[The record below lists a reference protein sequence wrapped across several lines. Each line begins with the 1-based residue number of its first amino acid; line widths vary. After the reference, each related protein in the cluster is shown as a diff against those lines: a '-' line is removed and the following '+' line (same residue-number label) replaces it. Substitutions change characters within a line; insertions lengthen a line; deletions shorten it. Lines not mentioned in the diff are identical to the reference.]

1 MLRLLII
8 SVFMIFL
15 VSLFSLDLFVWR
27 METS

>member
-8 SVFMIFL
+8 SVFIIFL